1 MSIYWNR
8 PAVGLKLVVDG
19 KKVQK
24 FYFSAKYAT
33 IGVNIMQATKM
44 AAFLKDKPVD
54 FADSQEARN
63 FYGKV
68 MVTTGAAHDR
78 FLEVKAKKE
87 TKVQDGEA

>member
-54 FADSQEARN
+54 FADSQEARS

-78 FLEVKAKKE
+78 FLEAKAKKE